1 MIGVLMD
8 VNIISKTD
16 NKLFGR
22 KEILATL
29 SFGAAT
35 PKRAEIKAAV
45 ANTIAANP
53 EICVLRD
60 VTNEFG
66 VKRIKLLLY
75 SYDSKELLMKNE
87 PRHMLVREGLAP
99 KKEKK
104 VKEKKA
110 AAPKKK

>member
-1 MIGVLMD
+1 MD
-8 VNIISKTD
+8 VNVINKVD

-22 KEILATL
+22 KEISATVT
-29 SFGAAT
+29 FGAAT
-35 PKRAEIKAAV
+35 PKRAEIKAGV
-45 ANTIAANP
+45 ANAIAANP
-53 EICVLRD
+53 DICVLRD

-66 VKRIKLLLY
+66 IRRIKVLLY

-87 PRHMLVREGLAP
+87 PRYMLVREGLAP

-110 AAPKKK
+110 AAPRKK